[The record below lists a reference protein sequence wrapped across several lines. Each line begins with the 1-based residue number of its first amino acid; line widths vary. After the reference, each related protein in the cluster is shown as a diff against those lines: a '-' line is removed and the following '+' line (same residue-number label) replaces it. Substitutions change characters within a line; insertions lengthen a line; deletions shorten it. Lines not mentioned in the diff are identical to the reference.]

1 MNISV
6 VDLIIIGAAAVVF
19 PLPLLIGYFGYG
31 SPNQHR
37 PFLKQTVIGIAGLQL
52 VVLIDHSWPFLT
64 GVKSDISIKWLG
76 FRIFFCV
83 LMWVCFSIGYGLA
96 ALRYRIKKRF
106 RQ

>member
-6 VDLIIIGAAAVVF
+6 VDLIIIGAAVVVF

-37 PFLKQTVIGIAGLQL
+37 PFLKKTVIGIAGLQL
-52 VVLIDHSWPFLT
+52 VFLIDYSWPFLT
-64 GVKSDISIKWLG
+64 GVKSAVFIKWIV
-76 FRIFFCV
+76 FHMFFCV
-83 LMWVCFSIGYGLA
+83 LMWVCFGIGYGLA
-96 ALRYRIKKRF
+96 ALRYRIKTRF